1 LTEIRLEFPV
11 PLYKPDGDVVD
22 LIYLTL
28 GLGFFALTA
37 LLVSAFEHIRRP

>member
-1 LTEIRLEFPV
+1 M
-11 PLYKPDGDVVD
+11 D

-37 LLVSAFEHIRRP
+37 ILVSAFEHIRRP

>member
-1 LTEIRLEFPV
+1 M
-11 PLYKPDGDVVD
+11 D